1 MLSQGIYAMTQSRM
15 AIINAVALIMMLIVN
30 GLANTLPLNGQTTGE
45 VSARFPILF
54 TPAPV
59 TFSIWGLIYL
69 FLLAFVVYQLFPA
82 QHTALFLNRIG
93 YWFVLSCV
101 LNCAWLV
108 LWHYERFVLTFIVML
123 GLLGS
128 LIAIYQHLNIG
139 YRRTSGREKW
149 AVHVPFSLYLGWIS
163 VATLANLSVVVYTLN
178 LDSLGLPPLVFTL
191 ILVLIATG
199 LAISMMLRRNEIAYP
214 LVIVWALIGIA
225 ARHQQALPV
234 IAVLSALLAC
244 IILITLVFVRLDKNP
259 ELLNGI
265 KTP

>member
-1 MLSQGIYAMTQSRM
+1 M
-15 AIINAVALIMMLIVN
+15 
-30 GLANTLPLNGQTTGE
+30 
-45 VSARFPILF
+45 
-54 TPAPV
+54 
-59 TFSIWGLIYL
+59 
-69 FLLAFVVYQLFPA
+69 
-82 QHTALFLNRIG
+82 
-93 YWFVLSCV
+93 
-101 LNCAWLV
+101 
-108 LWHYERFVLTFIVML
+108 
-123 GLLGS
+123 
-128 LIAIYQHLNIG
+128 
-139 YRRTSGREKW
+139 
-149 AVHVPFSLYLGWIS
+149 PFSLYLGWIS